1 MSVPKRSDIA
11 VGDKVGV
18 ETKADQGTG
27 RLTEGVVEAV
37 LTSSEDHPHG
47 IKVRLQDGNIGR
59 VKSLAGPPAPAGRQ
73 FADLA
78 SGQMPAIEDS
88 GNGFKEFYRYDRE
101 IEKQGGLAG
110 NERHAAAE
118 AKKTASLEPVAAAIC
133 AVGNKDGGSLYV
145 GVRDDGRSAGFQK
158 DLHLRGS
165 ADYKDAMASHMADL
179 LKTLIRDD
187 AFVMSKLRIEFR
199 YVEGAPVWTI
209 QVLPSDRPLFLHG
222 SRGKEFYVRGVAP
235 RSERLDGQEMARYI
249 YERFQRRV

>member
-110 NERHAAAE
+110 NERHAAVE
-118 AKKTASLEPVAAAIC
+118 TKKTASLEPVAAAIC

>member
-1 MSVPKRSDIA
+1 MGVPKRSDIA

-47 IKVRLQDGNIGR
+47 IKVRLRDGNIGR

-78 SGQMPAIEDS
+78 SGQMPATEDS
-88 GNGFKEFYRYDRE
+88 GNGFKEFQYDRE

-118 AKKTASLEPVAAAIC
+118 AKKAAPLEPVAAAIC
-133 AVGNKDGGSLYV
+133 AVGNNDGGSIYA
-145 GVRDDGRSAGFQK
+145 GVLDDGTTAGFRG
-158 DLHLRGS
+158 DLYLRDS
-165 ADYKDAMASHMADL
+165 AEYKDSMASHMADS

-187 AFVMSKLRIEFR
+187 AFVRSNLRIEFR
-199 YVEGAPVWTI
+199 YVEDAPVWTI
-209 QVLPSDRPLFLHG
+209 RVLPSDRPLFLHG
-222 SRGKEFYVRGVAP
+222 SRGKEFYVRGAAP
-235 RSERLDGQEMARYI
+235 RTERLDGREMARYI
-249 YERFQRRV
+249 YERFQRRA